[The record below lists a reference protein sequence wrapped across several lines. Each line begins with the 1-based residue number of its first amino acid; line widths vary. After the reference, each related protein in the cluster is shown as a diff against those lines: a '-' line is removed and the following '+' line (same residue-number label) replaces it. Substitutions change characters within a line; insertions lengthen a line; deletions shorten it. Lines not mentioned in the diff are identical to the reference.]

1 MRYIHTETGNIID
14 VKSKI
19 SGGKWEKVEEEKTS
33 STKSKKAS
41 GKK

>member
-19 SGGKWEKVEEEKTS
+19 SGGKWEKVEGRKNFLY
-33 STKSKKAS
+33 KKQES
-41 GKK
+41 EW